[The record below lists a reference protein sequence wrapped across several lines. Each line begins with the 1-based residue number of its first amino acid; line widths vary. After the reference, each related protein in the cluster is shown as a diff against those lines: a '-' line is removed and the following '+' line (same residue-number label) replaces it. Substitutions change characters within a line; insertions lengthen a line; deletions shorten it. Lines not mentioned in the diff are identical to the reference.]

1 MDTSVST
8 LHPEYQ
14 AQDPREGN
22 GVIWREQGSLK
33 TSWSQRLRES
43 RLTGERESYLVW
55 VFFFLFFALFLKI
68 YIKSIN

>member
-22 GVIWREQGSLK
+22 GVIWREQESLK
-33 TSWSQRLRES
+33 ASWSQRLHES
-43 RLTGERESYLVW
+43 RLTGERESYLVLG
-55 VFFFLFFALFLKI
+55 VFLFFALF
-68 YIKSIN
+68 